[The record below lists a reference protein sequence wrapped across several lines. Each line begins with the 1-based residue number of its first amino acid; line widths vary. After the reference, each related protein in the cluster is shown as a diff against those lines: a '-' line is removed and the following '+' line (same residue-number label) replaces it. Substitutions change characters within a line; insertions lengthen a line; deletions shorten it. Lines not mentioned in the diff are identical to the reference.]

1 MLCVVRM
8 KCYSACTVVSFTSE
22 QTYLAYFP
30 QLPPLFFLCSGNQ
43 FGWVSCVGRNPWI
56 CTELVNRPS
65 MGSLLA
71 HFSSGRY
78 ISFPKLWSR
87 RVAKQL
93 EFKKKKYTKNSKQRN
108 SFMWW
113 SLPLCSLCCCWL
125 TSSKIES
132 TVPLPSALSGFLES

>member
-1 MLCVVRM
+1 MLHVVRM
-8 KCYSACTVVSFTSE
+8 KCYSAWTVVFFTSE
-22 QTYLAYFP
+22 QTYLACFP

-78 ISFPKLWSR
+78 ISFLKLWTR

-93 EFKKKKYTKNSKQRN
+93 EFKKKYTKNSKQRN

-132 TVPLPSALSGFLES
+132 TVPLPSVLSGFLES